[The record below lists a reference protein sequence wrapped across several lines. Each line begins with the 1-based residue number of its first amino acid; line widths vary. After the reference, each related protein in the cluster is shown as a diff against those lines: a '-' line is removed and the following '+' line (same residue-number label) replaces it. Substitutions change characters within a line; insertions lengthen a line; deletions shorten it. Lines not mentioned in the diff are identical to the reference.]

1 MSDLT
6 AIGGGAVTMTS
17 LELVDFINGH
27 RRQQAELAGAEFPST
42 QHPTLLH
49 KNFLAK
55 VPEVL
60 GAETSAKF
68 SADLPDRY
76 GRPRKGYRF
85 PKRESCLMAMSYS
98 YELQAAVFDHM
109 TALEQQL
116 AAVFTVPQTR
126 AEALRLAADLE
137 EQNAQLLLE
146 NQQKALRIE
155 SMESIFQAG
164 MTPTQF
170 CKRLNGVNTQQVNGA
185 LLAIG
190 WIYDA
195 ERDPERSA
203 KYRVSSKA
211 RDKYLTEG
219 VISIEKEGGS
229 PFVKYTL
236 VLLQKGAARLHE
248 LYLQE
253 ALPMKADW
261 DGKFTHAKFALG
273 GRQ

>member
-1 MSDLT
+1 
-6 AIGGGAVTMTS
+6 MTS
-17 LELVDFINGH
+17 LELVDFINCH
-27 RRQQAELAGAEFPST
+27 RRQQAELAEAEFPST
-42 QHPTLLH
+42 QHPVLLH

-60 GAETSAKF
+60 GTETSAKF

-146 NQQKALRIE
+146 NQQQALRIE
-155 SMESIFQAG
+155 SLASIFQAG

-211 RDKYLTEG
+211 RDRYLTEG
-219 VISIEKEGGS
+219 VISIEKEGGN

-261 DGKFTHAKFALG
+261 DGKFTHAKFALE

>member
-1 MSDLT
+1 MSKPTMRSIMTTTITHSD
-6 AIGGGAVTMTS
+6 GDAVTMTS
-17 LELVDFINGH
+17 LELL
-27 RRQQAELAGAEFPST
+27 ELVNQVRAEFGES
-42 QHPTLLH
+42 
-49 KNFLAK
+49 K
-55 VPEVL
+55 VRHNDFAARCRDELDGEFYETFVIKPE
-60 GAETSAKF
+60 G
-68 SADLPDRY
+68 R
-76 GRPRKGYRF
+76 GRPSEALRMTADQCKLVAM
-85 PKRESCLMAMSYS
+85 RESKGVRRRVLARLS
-98 YELQAAVFDHM
+98 ELERAVTSHG
-109 TALEQQL
+109 
-116 AAVFTVPQTR
+116 FTVPQTR

-146 NQQKALRIE
+146 NQQQALRIE
-155 SMESIFQAG
+155 SMASIFQAG

-195 ERDPERSA
+195 ERDPKRSA
-203 KYRVSSKA
+203 KYRVSSKS

-219 VISIEKEGGS
+219 VISIEKEGGN
-229 PFVKYTL
+229 PLVKYTL

-261 DGKFTHAKFALG
+261 DGKFTHAKLALG